1 MIPAE
6 CLAFLA
12 VIGIV
17 VSAVLV
23 VFLGK
28 VKCPYCHRRVEK
40 SSSGCPRCKRDLEP
54 EFWKRLI

>member
-1 MIPAE
+1 VG

-12 VIGIV
+12 VMGIV